1 MIRDPSVTISSDGDE
16 RSDTPDG
23 RTFPRLILAL
33 ECRNPLSPATRF
45 ALHGLREVEI
55 GRGPARFWQ
64 RTGPRLEIQV
74 RDFEVSRQHA
84 RLQSHADGWELI
96 DLGSKNGTSVN
107 GTPVTSTMLVEG
119 DLIETGGAMF
129 IYRDDGGVSPAHLDL
144 DLASRPSLP
153 PALRTVDLELENI
166 VGTLIKTAPST
177 IPILVRGETG
187 TGKELI
193 ARAIHDV
200 SGRRGAFVPVNCGAL
215 PRTLLESELF
225 GSKRGAFSG
234 AQADR
239 EGLVRHADGGTLF
252 LDEIAELPEESQ
264 VALLR
269 VLQEGEV
276 RPVGASDAMR
286 VDLRVL
292 AATHQDLEARIA
304 EGRFRKDL
312 YARLI
317 GYVVTLPPLRARR
330 EDIGTLIATFLGRA
344 GEASASITLHRQAA
358 RALMEY
364 AYPLN
369 IRELEQ
375 AIRTAVALSDR
386 GEIRIEHLPDAIRSY
401 RPGEPNVPPDEQQL
415 QDQITELLRLHRGNV
430 TAVARKLGK
439 APVQIRRWCR
449 RYNIHIASFRR

>member
-1 MIRDPSVTISSDGDE
+1 MIRDPSITISSDGDE
-16 RSDTPDG
+16 RSETPDG
-23 RTFPRLILAL
+23 RTLPRLVLAL
-33 ECRNPLSPATRF
+33 ECRNPLSPAARF
-45 ALHGLREVEI
+45 SLHGLAELAI
-55 GRGPARFWQ
+55 GRGQARARQ

-84 RLQSHADGWELI
+84 RLQRHADGWELV
-96 DLGSKNGTSVN
+96 DLGSKNGTYVN
-107 GTPVTSTMLVEG
+107 GMPVTSAMLVDG

-129 IYRDDGGVSPAHLDL
+129 IYRDDGNRLLPDGDL
-144 DLASRPSLP
+144 DLSATPSLP
-153 PALRTVDLELENI
+153 LVLRTVNLELEGI
-166 VGTLIKTAPST
+166 FSTLTKTATST

-193 ARAIHDV
+193 ARAIHDL
-200 SGRRGAFVPVNCGAL
+200 SRRRGAFVPVNCGAL
-215 PRTLLESELF
+215 PRTLVESELF

-239 EGLVRHADGGTLF
+239 EGLVRRADGGTLF

-264 VALLR
+264 AALLR

-276 RPVGASDAMR
+276 RPIGASEAVR
-286 VDLRVL
+286 VDLRVI
-292 AATHQDLEARIA
+292 AATHQDLEARII

-317 GYVVTLPPLRARR
+317 GHVVTLPPLHARR
-330 EDIGTLIATFLGRA
+330 EDIGTLIGTILARTVD
-344 GEASASITLHRQAA
+344 EPTSITLHRQAA

-375 AIRTAVALSDR
+375 AIRTAVALTDN
-386 GEIRIEHLPDAIRSY
+386 GEIRVEHLPETIRTY
-401 RPGEPNVPPDEQQL
+401 RPGAPEIPPEEQQL
-415 QDQITELLRLHRGNV
+415 PDQITELLRLHNGNV
-430 TAVARKLGK
+430 AAVARKLGK

-449 RYNIHIASFRR
+449 RYNIQIASFRR